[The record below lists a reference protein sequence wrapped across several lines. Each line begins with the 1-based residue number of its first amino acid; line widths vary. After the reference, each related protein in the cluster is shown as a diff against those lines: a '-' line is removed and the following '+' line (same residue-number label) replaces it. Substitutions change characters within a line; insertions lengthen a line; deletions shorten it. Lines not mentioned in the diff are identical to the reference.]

1 MATPYFT
8 PDQFRALSRVKQTR
22 LGVATGQT
30 NANELLQALLDRA
43 AAFVEIVT
51 GQPASDKDLEPG
63 QPSMSTGPSNV
74 SPAALKTLI
83 AQAIQMRT
91 EQELFQAQNG
101 YIDDA
106 SDDVIS
112 TLSVGGFSQT
122 KHDPSRRGE
131 QRQLNSW
138 VALGNI
144 LWLLMTA
151 DRYDYWIVVMGG
163 AAGAGAQMPPSW
175 SYENE
180 IWMPIGGNDYFGM
193 LGQRLPAAAWDGG
206 FIGADPFPF
215 DTTGID
221 P

>member
-8 PDQFRALSRVKQTR
+8 PSQFRTLSRVKQTR
-22 LGVATGQT
+22 LGVATGQD
-30 NANELLQALLDRA
+30 NADDLLQTLLDRA

-51 GQPASDKDLEPG
+51 GQPASDKDADVV
-63 QPSMSTGPSNV
+63 QPSMSTGPSDV
-74 SPAALKTLI
+74 TPGTMKALI
-83 AQAIQMRT
+83 GQAVQMRT

-106 SDDVIS
+106 SDDVIQ
-112 TLSVGGFSQT
+112 TLSVGSFSQT
-122 KHDPSRRGE
+122 HRTPRKGGE
-131 QRQLNSW
+131 RLINSW
-138 VALGNI
+138 ESLGDL

-163 AAGAGAQMPPSW
+163 AGGAGAQMPPSW

-180 IWMPIGGNDYFGM
+180 IWMPVGGYDYMGM

-206 FIGADPFPF
+206 WVGADPFPF